1 MAGATDMT
9 EGAMAT
15 SLTNAVPKRL
25 AVWLAALV
33 GAVVCVLAPLL
44 FAQQQNGLWPL
55 PGLYFVQIALV
66 GVLVLLFVAAGWGL
80 KAGRRWL
87 PWAAAGILLA
97 FVILGGFS
105 IGPFLLPAFAAF
117 ALLGILVDWPDD
129 GAMARHAG
137 VLLVA
142 AVAQAALMLLAT
154 LIA

>member
-1 MAGATDMT
+1 
-9 EGAMAT
+9 MAT

-33 GAVVCVLAPLL
+33 GAAVCVLVPFL
-44 FAQQQNGLWPL
+44 FAQQDGLWPL

-66 GVLVLLFVAAGWGL
+66 GVFVLLFVAAGWGL
-80 KAGRRWL
+80 QAGRRWL

-105 IGPFLLPAFAAF
+105 ISPFLSPAFVAF
-117 ALLGILVDWPDD
+117 ALVGILVDWPDG

-142 AVAQAALMLLAT
+142 TVAQAAVMLLAT

>member
-1 MAGATDMT
+1 MAGAINMT

-44 FAQQQNGLWPL
+44 FAPQQDGLWPL
-55 PGLYFVQIALV
+55 PGLYLMQIALV
-66 GVLVLLFVAAGWGL
+66 GVLALVFVAAGWGL
-80 KAGRRWL
+80 KAHWRWL

-105 IGPFLLPAFAAF
+105 IGPFLSPAFVAF
-117 ALLGILVDWPDD
+117 ALVGILVDWPDG

-142 AVAQAALMLLAT
+142 AVAQAAVMLLAT

>member
-1 MAGATDMT
+1 MD
-9 EGAMAT
+9 T
-15 SLTNAVPKRL
+15 SLTGAVPKRL

-33 GAVVCVLAPLL
+33 GAATCVLVPLL
-44 FAQQQNGLWPL
+44 FAQQDSLWPL

-80 KAGRRWL
+80 KARRRWL
-87 PWAAAGILLA
+87 PWAAGGILLA

-105 IGPFLLPAFAAF
+105 IGPFLMPAFLAF
-117 ALLGILVDWPDD
+117 ALVGFLVDWPDD

>member
-1 MAGATDMT
+1 
-9 EGAMAT
+9 MAT

-97 FVILGGFS
+97 FVLLCGFS
-105 IGPFLLPAFAAF
+105 IGTFLSPAFAAF

>member
-1 MAGATDMT
+1 MD
-9 EGAMAT
+9 T
-15 SLTNAVPKRL
+15 SLTGAVPKRL

-33 GAVVCVLAPLL
+33 GAVTCVLVPFL
-44 FAQQQNGLWPL
+44 FARQQDGLWPF
-55 PGLYFVQIALV
+55 PGLYFVQIALA
-66 GVLVLLFVAAGWGL
+66 GVLVLVFVAAGWGL
-80 KAGRRWL
+80 KARRRWL

-105 IGPFLLPAFAAF
+105 IGPFLSPAFAAF
-117 ALLGILVDWPDD
+117 ALVGFLVDWPDG
-129 GAMARHAG
+129 GAVARHAG